1 MRGIKVFNL
10 TALFQSYKQDSQH
23 KCLTPTS
30 WLRQSSTASLIV
42 KEISAL
48 NPTFVLDFTIDSH
61 GRVRYKNLN
70 ESKVVESKR
79 GTGGGT
85 WCTEK
90 IYLAAKN
97 YLEQENLE
105 KVFKQKVAE
114 EASLKTIEQ
123 ILGVKLI
130 RQYRCLNY
138 FIDGYDLV
146 NNIAYEV
153 DEAYHT
159 SNNRADTQREL
170 EITKVLNCTFVR
182 IKVY

>member
-30 WLRQSSTASLIV
+30 WLRQSSTANLIV
-42 KEISAL
+42 KEIAAL
-48 NPTFVLDFTIDSH
+48 NPIFVLDFTVDTR
-61 GRVRYKNLN
+61 GRARYKNLN
-70 ESKVVESKR
+70 ESRVVESKR

-138 FIDGYDLV
+138 FIDGYDV
-146 NNIAYEV
+146 INKVAYEIDGV
-153 DEAYHT
+153 DHRLKTEK
-159 SNNRADTQREL
+159 DVKREL